1 MHFTAVA
8 NLIACGAK
16 QIETRSGKTS
26 YRGKIAI
33 HTGMGMQYFN
43 HVIAIAKLVDCTKVS
58 GRVSLKVVDEKMEYV
73 VLENGVKITGNE
85 FEFGDYTYG
94 RYAWLLDNVQR
105 IDPVP
110 AKA

>member
-1 MHFTAVA
+1 LAFQEPFKTA
-8 NLIACGAK
+8 LKPIQIA
-16 QIETRSGKTS
+16 
-26 YRGKIAI
+26 
-33 HTGMGMQYFN
+33 TGGYNAESFYLG

-110 AKA
+110 AKGKQWLWDWEQP